1 MTTLYM
7 IHNIKKALCNHI
19 FAENSLFALTANHTY
34 HHNTHTVN
42 RINIYIRNC
51 SINSLNVLYYHVLID
66 SSRAPIIIKLI
77 KRLLELIYFMPFC
90 FKHKTHI
97 TYFFIYFSS

>member
-42 RINIYIRNC
+42 RINIYKKIVL
-51 SINSLNVLYYHVLID
+51 SIH
-66 SSRAPIIIKLI
+66 
-77 KRLLELIYFMPFC
+77 
-90 FKHKTHI
+90 
-97 TYFFIYFSS
+97 